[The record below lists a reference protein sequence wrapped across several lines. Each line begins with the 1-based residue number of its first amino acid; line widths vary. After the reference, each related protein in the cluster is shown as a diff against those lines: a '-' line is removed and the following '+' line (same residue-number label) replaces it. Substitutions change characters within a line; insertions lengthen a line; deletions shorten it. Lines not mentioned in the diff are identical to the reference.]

1 MSSNSY
7 NTKCRTL
14 YWGLLSTCMSFLVS
28 CDYFD
33 YPQPYGSEP
42 LRNFP
47 SALKGR
53 YISEDINEPSTV
65 VIGESTILFTSFKDG
80 KFRLTDTKKI
90 GESYY
95 VAHKGDFNKELVCEL
110 IHPRIVKDSIFGD
123 VVIEDLFKLGSN
135 CQLMKVNEFH
145 ILNFE
150 FSADNQSAWYPV
162 LIDNFGDNYRGY
174 YLSDDFS
181 ESLKDDPDVKGTRL
195 RNLSTSDILDIF
207 SKRSSSLKLAWEFD
221 TRNKIF
227 RIYK

>member
-1 MSSNSY
+1 MLP
-7 NTKCRTL
+7 KC
-14 YWGLLSTCMSFLVS
+14 LLAMFISVLAS
-28 CDYFD
+28 CDTFD
-33 YPQPYGSEP
+33 SPQPHGVNPSKALPAVLQGSYRCEDVQE
-42 LRNFP
+42 
-47 SALKGR
+47 KGKI
-53 YISEDINEPSTV
+53 Y
-65 VIGESTILFTSFKDG
+65 IGENQIIFSSVHPG
-80 KFRLTDTKKI
+80 KYSLTEAKKI

-95 VAHKGDFNKELVCEL
+95 VVHKGDFNKELVCEL
-110 IHPRIVKDSIFGD
+110 IHTRIEKDSIFGD

-181 ESLKDDPDVKGTRL
+181 ESLKEDDPNGKGTRL
-195 RNLSTSDILDIF
+195 KNLSTSDILDIF

-227 RIYK
+227 RTYE